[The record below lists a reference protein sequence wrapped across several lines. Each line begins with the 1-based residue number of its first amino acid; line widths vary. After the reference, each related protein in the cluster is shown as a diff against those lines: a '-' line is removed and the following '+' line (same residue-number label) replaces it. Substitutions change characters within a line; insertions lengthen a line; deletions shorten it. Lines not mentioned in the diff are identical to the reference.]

1 MGDGLMFAEGWGA
14 GNFFRL
20 AAVSG
25 GGAGASVI
33 ELDKPYTH
41 PRGRTLWSLDVR
53 ELDELTDRIAAGF
66 AERGT
71 GPGHL
76 VGVYLDDSIR
86 YALHYIAL
94 TKLGAVP
101 VFVNGGLP
109 VEQAAGFLAR
119 VGAVALVTDR
129 SIRGAASGLTVHR
142 WDPYSEAPLTPYR
155 HADDDPVLI
164 AHTSGTTGVP
174 KAVPFT
180 HRSLTFGIRQQIGAE
195 WGGRVLHALPQ
206 SHASAISILISCVA
220 RGSRV
225 LLSTERAAE
234 RVAERIESWR
244 PEQVAAFPRV
254 FVDLCGLDLDAY
266 DFGSVSRWLAT
277 GDASHERHI
286 RRLVALGNHR
296 NREGNVEPGSLYIDN
311 FGSSELGFA
320 MFRQVHTPGSNRYG
334 RCMGRPFEWVD
345 AQILDESGEFAP
357 DGVVGRL
364 ALKAPTITGGYWKSP
379 DLSAEN
385 RVRGYWLSGDLA
397 YRDADGRF
405 YHMDR
410 VSDCVSTPGGPLYTC
425 QIEELLLR
433 EVPGLSDCTVVGY
446 GTSTTAPPQLLLALC
461 PSPGGA
467 APDDLRPVVDAVLM
481 RHGLPSPRQLVV
493 VGPEDYVGITGKALK
508 RRLREDA
515 WEQRAAAA

>member
-1 MGDGLMFAEGWGA
+1 MGDGLMFLEGLGA

-20 AAVSG
+20 AAVSDG
-25 GGAGASVI
+25 AAGASVI
-33 ELDKPYTH
+33 ELDKPYPH
-41 PRGRTLWSLDVR
+41 PRGGTLRALNLR
-53 ELDELTDRIAAGF
+53 QLDELTDRIAAGF

-86 YALHYIAL
+86 YAVHYIAL

-109 VEQAAGFLAR
+109 TEQAARFLAR
-119 VGAVALVTDR
+119 VGAVAVVTDR
-129 SIRGAASGLTVHR
+129 SLRGLTSGMTVHR
-142 WDPYSEAPLTPYR
+142 WDPYSDAELTPYQ

-225 LLSTERAAE
+225 LMSTERAAE
-234 RVAERIESWR
+234 RLAEQIQTWR
-244 PEQVAAFPRV
+244 PEQVAAFPRA
-254 FVDLCGLDLDAY
+254 FVDLCRLDLDAY

-277 GDASHERHI
+277 GDASHEPHI

-296 NREGNVEPGSLYIDN
+296 DREGNIAPGSLYIDN

-320 MFRQVHTPGSNRYG
+320 MFRQVYTPDSSRYG
-334 RCMGRPFEWVD
+334 RCMGRPFQWVD

-364 ALKAPTITGGYWKSP
+364 ALKAPTITTGYWNSP

-410 VSDCVSTPGGPLYTC
+410 TADCISTPRGPIYSC

-433 EVPGLSDCTVVGY
+433 EVPGLFDCSVIGC
-446 GTSTTAPPQLLLALC
+446 GTSATAPPQLLLTAC
-461 PSPGGA
+461 PSDGRTA
-467 APDDLRPVVDAVLM
+467 EDLRPVVDAVLS
-481 RHGLPSPRQLVV
+481 RNGLPTPRELVV
-493 VGPEDYVGITGKALK
+493 VGPDDYVGITGKALK
-508 RRLREDA
+508 RRMREDV
-515 WEQRAAAA
+515 WQQRPAAA